1 MDDRALVGALA
12 AAPRRLREL
21 LGGRDDAGTRQRR
34 GAHDWS
40 AAEVL
45 LHLWASDAIMAPRI
59 PLILARPG
67 IPLPGV
73 DERAYGRVLER
84 IGLSVAEQVE
94 AYQARRRELVAVLR
108 ALAPEEWEATGQHE
122 ELGAIS
128 VRGIVERIAEHE
140 AEHLAQMEAALR

>member
-1 MDDRALVGALA
+1 MDDRALVEALA

-21 LGGRDDAGTRQRR
+21 LGGRDDARTRRRR
-34 GAHDWS
+34 GEHDWS
-40 AAEVL
+40 AAEIL
-45 LHLWASDAIMAPRI
+45 LHLRASDAILASRI
-59 PLILARPG
+59 PLVLARPG

-84 IGLSVAEQVE
+84 TGPSVAEQVE
-94 AYQARRRELVAVLR
+94 AFEARRRELVAVLR
-108 ALAPEEWEATGQHE
+108 ALAPEEWETTGQHE

-128 VRGIVERIAEHE
+128 VRGIVERIVEHE